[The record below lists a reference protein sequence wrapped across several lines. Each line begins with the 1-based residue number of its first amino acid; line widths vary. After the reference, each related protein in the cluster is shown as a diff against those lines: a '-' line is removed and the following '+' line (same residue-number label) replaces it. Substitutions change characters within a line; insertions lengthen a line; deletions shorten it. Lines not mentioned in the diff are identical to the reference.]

1 MKRIVSSLLACL
13 MMALTVSV
21 KAETDY
27 AFLNS
32 LTTEELASMQQAISC
47 RLVPAESGTVIYDQE
62 GLSICWLGVVDASYY
77 DYRLGLIITN
87 TSGKTMYFRL
97 EGIALNGIQVGPYQ
111 NIMIQEIQ
119 DGWGY
124 MSASQDI
131 WPIKK
136 EHLRL
141 LPFDHITTVGLSI
154 GLYESNDSYG
164 PHETITHTFP
174 VNFNLS
180 DLPRW

>member
-1 MKRIVSSLLACL
+1 MKRIISSLLVCL
-13 MMALTVSV
+13 IMVLAVPV

-47 RLVPAESGTVIYDQE
+47 RLVPAESGAVIYDQD
-62 GLSICWLGVVDASYY
+62 GLSICWLGFVDEYFE
-77 DYRLGLIITN
+77 YRPGLIITN

-111 NIMIQEIQ
+111 NVMIKEIQ

-124 MSASQDI
+124 LSASENI
-131 WPIKK
+131 WPVSK
-136 EHLRL
+136 EHLQL
-141 LPFDHITTVGLSI
+141 MPFDHITTVGLII
-154 GLYESNDSYG
+154 GLYESNNSYG

-174 VNFNLS
+174 VDFKLS
-180 DLPRW
+180 ELPGW